1 MSATTTSASTG
12 RIGARRIAHE
22 IGPPLAGVV
31 ALIAVWA
38 VIAALTTTDGIP
50 SPLDTWRAFVAGM
63 EDGTIPEATVK
74 TMIRL
79 VVSFAVA
86 VAAGTLL
93 GVLLALNEFARR
105 SIRPLV
111 VALQIV
117 PFVAWV
123 PIAVIWFG
131 ATERAVVFVT
141 IVGSFPSMTLAVISA
156 MRQVPPIL
164 KRAGRTLG
172 AEGWQLYREVILP
185 AALPGFMAGLQQA
198 WGFAWKAL
206 MAAELII
213 TAAGAI
219 GLGHLLAREAD
230 DVAALTAVVAVIA
243 VIGVLVDYLVFD
255 RLDRRVRRRRGLL
268 VEG

>member
-1 MSATTTSASTG
+1 MSAVTASDAPRLG
-12 RIGARRIAHE
+12 LRRLAHE
-22 IGPPLAGVV
+22 IGPPLAGITGAV
-31 ALIAVWA
+31 AVWA
-38 VIAALTTTDGIP
+38 VIAALTTTEGVP
-50 SPLDTWRAFVAGM
+50 SPLETSKAFVAGM
-63 EDGTIPEATVK
+63 ADGTIPEATVK
-74 TMIRL
+74 TLIRL
-79 VVSFAVA
+79 VFSFALA
-86 VAAGTLL
+86 VAFGTLL
-93 GVLLALNEFARR
+93 GVSFALNEFARR
-105 SIRPLV
+105 SLRPLV

-141 IVGSFPSMTLAVISA
+141 VVGSFPSVTLATMAA

-172 AEGWQLYREVILP
+172 ADGWSLYRDVILP

-206 MAAELII
+206 MTAELII
-213 TAAGAI
+213 AAAGAI
-219 GLGHLLAREAD
+219 GLGHLLAEEAD
-230 DVAALTAVVAVIA
+230 DMPSLVAVVAVIA
-243 VIGVLVDYLVFD
+243 VIGVLVDYLVFN

-268 VEG
+268 IEG